1 MFNGFTVTSLEET
14 LLDGNQLKRDSQR
27 MVWKELNNATEES
40 ISSSGFDEP
49 VTDLEKVLLKPMQI
63 RSFILNF
70 EKNR

>member
-14 LLDGNQLKRDSQR
+14 LLDGNQLKRDSER
-27 MVWKELNNATEES
+27 MVWKELNATEEN

-63 RSFILNF
+63 RSFILNL
-70 EKNR
+70 EKK